1 MLQPG
6 EQHVQ
11 YRCTCCNDVGD
22 SEDNV
27 DESALR
33 ALADERIDWRYK
45 GFPARF
51 DGFTVGR
58 LIEAKPP
65 LAEFGT
71 PLLVLD
77 ADALDHNL
85 TLMAQYC
92 AAHGVDLAPH
102 GKTTMAPQLF
112 ARQLKSGAWGITAA
126 TIAHVRAY
134 RAFGVDTI
142 VLGNQLVDADSLGWV
157 ADEQRRDARFRLLC
171 FADSVSGVER
181 MQAALAAADAPRA
194 IDVVIDIGASGG
206 RTGCRDGDAAQ
217 DVARA
222 IQVSDRLR
230 LVGVGGFEGALAS
243 DRSAE
248 GLARVRD
255 YLRTLRDIACRLDI
269 AGLFDQVDEIIVTA
283 GGSAYFDD
291 VVEILTGDWRLSLPV
306 RTLLRS
312 GAYIT
317 HDDGHYR
324 RLTPLPQAQAQASS
338 ATQARVHSPV
348 QSPGFQ
354 AALSIRGRVLSM
366 PEPGLAL
373 LDFGKRD
380 APIDLGMPEPHT
392 VHRPD
397 GAADQ
402 LTNCSVTAL
411 ADQHAFLAYGDG
423 TRLSIGDVVACG
435 ISHPCT
441 AFDKWQ
447 LIPVVE
453 GEHVVDVVRT
463 FF

>member
-1 MLQPG
+1 M
-6 EQHVQ
+6 
-11 YRCTCCNDVGD
+11 
-22 SEDNV
+22 
-27 DESALR
+27 DEAALK
-33 ALADERIDWRYK
+33 ALADEPIGWRYK

-51 DGFTVGR
+51 DGLTVGR
-58 LIEAKPP
+58 LAEAGPP

-77 ADALDHNL
+77 AAALDHNL
-85 TLMAQYC
+85 TLMAEYC
-92 AAHGVDLAPH
+92 AGHGVDLAPH

-112 ARQLKSGAWGITAA
+112 ARQLEAGAWGITAA

-134 RAFGVDTI
+134 RAFGVET
-142 VLGNQLVDADSLGWV
+142 VLLANQLIDADALGWV
-157 ADEQRRDARFRLLC
+157 ADELRRSARFRLLC
-171 FADSVSGVER
+171 LADSVAGVER
-181 MQAALAAADAPRA
+181 MQAALAAADASRP
-194 IDVVIDIGASGG
+194 IDVLIDVGLPRG
-206 RTGCRDGDAAQ
+206 RTGCRDLDTAEA
-217 DVARA
+217 VARSVRA
-222 IQVSDRLR
+222 SDRLR
-230 LVGVGGFEGALAS
+230 LVGASTFEGAVGT

-248 GLARVRD
+248 SLARVHAVLRAVRD
-255 YLRTLRDIACRLDI
+255 VVLRLD
-269 AGLFDQVDEIIVTA
+269 ATGLFDEADEIIVTA

-291 VVEILTGDWRLSLPV
+291 VVDILSGDLGTSLPK
-306 RTLLRS
+306 RTVLRS

-324 RLTPLPQAQAQASS
+324 RLTPLSQPE
-338 ATQARVHSPV
+338 TGVFR
-348 QSPGFQ
+348 
-354 AALSIRGRVLSM
+354 AALSIRGRVLSL

-397 GAADQ
+397 GTVERLIDCAI
-402 LTNCSVTAL
+402 TAL
-411 ADQHAFLAYGDG
+411 ADQHAFVAYGDG
-423 TRLSIGDVVACG
+423 TRLAVGDIVTCG
-435 ISHPCT
+435 VSHPCT

-453 GEHVVDVVRT
+453 GEHVVDVIRT